1 MTQHTG
7 KDAASAA
14 CDARVDIEG
23 ERVAYCMLEAGH
35 DASGSLH
42 RSAIGIN
49 WCCNGKTAHSEDCVR
64 RIPVPSV
71 VN

>member
-1 MTQHTG
+1 MTQHNG
-7 KDAASAA
+7 REAASAA
-14 CDARVDIEG
+14 CDARLDIER

-42 RSAIGIN
+42 RSASGIN
-49 WCCNGKTAHSEDCVR
+49 WCCNGKTAHSDDCVR
-64 RIPVPSV
+64 HVPVPSV